1 MVQWSMNGAPRL
13 ICTPPLNLRDPSPA
27 RSIVQCRRMLPT
39 PGLVSVSVE
48 PARVCC
54 EYLVESKIMPPQVD
68 VVPCAVKTI
77 LCEALPSATRRP
89 LTVIE
94 APIAPMICVCWLA
107 GHQHHCPSTPPMST
121 AWRTVGPLRCRCILL
136 AKHGTAST
144 AQQQRGNRAV
154 QHCTVLAWANTALA
168 ATRNAAPPT
177 RFRHVWPRGAQYAC
191 GCTRARQIHH
201 HSFVW
206 GQGPSPGPQSGRFL
220 IMSFSPRARWSVW
233 RSAPRRRPPPA

>member
-77 LCEALPSATRRP
+77 WCEALPSATRRP

-121 AWRTVGPLRCRCILL
+121 AWRTVGPLRRRCILL
-136 AKHGTAST
+136 GKHGTAST
-144 AQQQRGNRAV
+144 AQQQREQGRATLHSLGV
-154 QHCTVLAWANTALA
+154 GQHSACC
-168 ATRNAAPPT
+168 
-177 RFRHVWPRGAQYAC
+177 HEERGAPKQ
-191 GCTRARQIHH
+191 
-201 HSFVW
+201 V
-206 GQGPSPGPQSGRFL
+206 
-220 IMSFSPRARWSVW
+220 SPRVAARGAIRV
-233 RSAPRRRPPPA
+233 RVHACAPNPSSFICLGSRLQSTSTHR